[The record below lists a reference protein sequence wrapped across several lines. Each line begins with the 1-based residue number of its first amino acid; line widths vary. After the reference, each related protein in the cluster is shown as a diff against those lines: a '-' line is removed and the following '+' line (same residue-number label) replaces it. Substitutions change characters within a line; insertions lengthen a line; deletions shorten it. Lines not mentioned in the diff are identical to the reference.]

1 MTAAPQA
8 PDLWAPWPDP
18 PPVTVPEATDPG
30 PSNPHLRRLGSTGT
44 LVVIL
49 AAPILLAGIWNP
61 RVVWPGVGLLV
72 LGAALWL
79 GAGAANR
86 DGPRQDWRLRRIAEA
101 NGWAMRRLAPSVE
114 QPGRRPGARGARV
127 PVDPVA
133 IWLHQAFPE
142 VMVPPEVPPQEM
154 AKMVVKDPLSVGTH
168 DPRAVFVGRTGS
180 GIAVAFTL
188 IEAETHL
195 GLAARPLKIDRRGR
209 KADFALT
216 FRIFAAF
223 RREGGVPSGRPG
235 EPPVEV
241 PLPPLPGGA
250 WGDLTVQVWQRPEAV
265 WALGTERIH
274 TEDPEA
280 IARELGDFVGAMAQ
294 VAMQVDAADQQRL
307 RPAAR
312 R

>member
-1 MTAAPQA
+1 
-8 PDLWAPWPDP
+8 
-18 PPVTVPEATDPG
+18 
-30 PSNPHLRRLGSTGT
+30 
-44 LVVIL
+44 
-49 AAPILLAGIWNP
+49 
-61 RVVWPGVGLLV
+61 
-72 LGAALWL
+72 
-79 GAGAANR
+79 
-86 DGPRQDWRLRRIAEA
+86 
-101 NGWAMRRLAPSVE
+101 MRRLAPSVE

-133 IWLHQAFPE
+133 IWLHRAFPE